1 MALDVG
7 GRELRITSLDRV
19 LYPETGTTK
28 AHLLDYYARI
38 APVML
43 EHLRDRL
50 LHLHRYPEGVTGPR
64 FWQKQCPDGRPEWL
78 PTAPIWSRDKQA
90 FIEYC
95 VVNEPAALLWA
106 VNIGS
111 LELHTSLHTIHDLV
125 RPTAIAFDL
134 DPGEGADLVHCCD
147 VGLRLR
153 DLFAGTGLRSFA
165 KTSGSKGLQV
175 YVPLNTSVAYGE
187 TKPIARGVAEMLEA
201 RWPELV
207 VSRMARAARRGKVL
221 IDWSQNTEHKSMVC
235 AYSVR
240 AKARPTVST
249 PVTWAEVEDAVAA
262 RDAGRLV
269 FEMGDVPDRVAAH
282 GDLFAPVLT
291 ERQDLGAALQ
301 ST

>member
-64 FWQKQCPDGRPEWL
+64 FWQKQCPDGRPDWL

-90 FIEYC
+90 FIDYC

-125 RPTAIAFDL
+125 RPTAVAFDL
-134 DPGEGADLVHCCD
+134 DPGEGADLVRCCD

-153 DLFAGTGLRSFA
+153 DLFAGIGLRSFA

-175 YVPLNTSVAYGE
+175 YVPLNTSVAYAE
-187 TKPIARGVAEMLEA
+187 TKPIARGVAEMLEG

-207 VSRMARAARRGKVL
+207 VSRMAKEARRGKVL

-249 PVTWAEVEDAVAA
+249 PVTWDEVSDAVD
-262 RDAGRLV
+262 RGDADSLV
-269 FEMGDVPDRVAAH
+269 FGMDDVLARVEEH
-282 GDLFAPVLT
+282 GDLFGEVLT
-291 ERQDLGAALQ
+291 LRQAWPSG
-301 ST
+301 

>member
-7 GRELRITSLDRV
+7 GRELRVTSLDRV
-19 LYPETGTTK
+19 LYPDTGTTK
-28 AHLLDYYARI
+28 AALLGYYTRV
-38 APVML
+38 APVMI

-64 FWQKQCPDGRPEWL
+64 VWQKQCPEGRPDWL

-95 VVNEPAALLWA
+95 VANEPAALLWA

-111 LELHTSLHTIHDLV
+111 LELHTSLHTIHDLG

-134 DPGEGADLVHCCD
+134 DPGDGVGLVECCD
-147 VGLRLR
+147 VAVRLR
-153 DLFAGTGLRSFA
+153 DLFAGTGLRCFA

-221 IDWSQNTEHKSMVC
+221 IDWSKNTEHKSMVC

-249 PVTWAEVEDAVAA
+249 PVGWDEVQAAIAASDPGRLSFEIDAVV
-262 RDAGRLV
+262 R
-269 FEMGDVPDRVAAH
+269 RVERH
-282 GDLFAPVLT
+282 GDLFAEVLT
-291 ERQDLGAALQ
+291 MQQGLDVPAQ
-301 ST
+301 